1 MADRAPPPT
10 LSPTRF
16 EAWYGSLLVGDA
28 VPLAPGLARAVAVH
42 ANNAMAAATAA
53 LASNH
58 PVVCAL
64 VGDAVFADLARHHAR
79 RRPPDDPR
87 LCLYGRGLDD
97 TMALCM
103 DLAQWP
109 WLPDMARLEHR
120 VILSLF
126 AADPPQR
133 PRRLSPGRS
142 WPLAPATQWLASDWP
157 VASLWQAHQPGA
169 PWPDEF
175 PTHGEL
181 ALITRHDGHCRVTA
195 LPASALPLLRALHQ
209 RAPLAQLPPD
219 LLPHLPALA
228 AAGAL
233 VPAVGD

>member
-1 MADRAPPPT
+1 MPAEPRRAPA
-10 LSPTRF
+10 RF
-16 EAWYGSLLVGDA
+16 EAWYGRLLAGEA
-28 VPLAPGLARAVAVH
+28 VAANPGLRASLSVH

-53 LASNH
+53 LTDNF
-58 PVVCAL
+58 PVVRAL
-64 VGDAVFADLARHHAR
+64 LGDDVFADLAHRHAR
-79 RRPPDDPR
+79 HVPPADPR
-87 LCLYGRGLDD
+87 LCLYGDGF
-97 TMALCM
+97 AES
-103 DLAQWP
+103 LAAVIDAPAFP
-109 WLPDMARLEHR
+109 WLAAMARLEYAVVR
-120 VILSLF
+120 ALF
-126 AADPPQR
+126 AADPPPR

-169 PWPDEF
+169 LWPDEF

-181 ALITRHDGHCRVTA
+181 ALITRHDGQCRVTA
-195 LPASALPLLRALHQ
+195 LPAAALPLLRALHQ